1 MPSQAGQVPP
11 LDLLSWRSSGAP
23 TPAFGTT
30 SSLRSACPGNAYP
43 LARVLLTPKGIRSV
57 IKTDSMLLIP
67 KWGSGHLDRAPRA
80 SYPRASCPGA
90 SCPGARLP
98 AASRAQDGYRQFE
111 FVLVEKIQTQHVCFS
126 SNKWC
131 MVRATAQPP

>member
-1 MPSQAGQVPP
+1 M
-11 LDLLSWRSSGAP
+11 
-23 TPAFGTT
+23 
-30 SSLRSACPGNAYP
+30 
-43 LARVLLTPKGIRSV
+43 LLTPKGIRSV

-90 SCPGARLP
+90 RLP

-111 FVLVEKIQTQHVCFS
+111 FVRRGTLASTIPGHILASILFSIIRDRFSRNFTRNYEKALRPCSAFPLTLGEDKGPKLILWGASRLRILDVCGLLGF
-126 SNKWC
+126 
-131 MVRATAQPP
+131 